1 MVTPGV
7 HVMVSSISDVEVY
20 VRALG
25 LPYRRVHGNI
35 VVEYKDRR
43 GETIGLAI
51 IYDRDTGMLRVTAP
65 LDVEPTREGLRILLE
80 ENFTSM
86 TYKYALDYEG
96 FITVV
101 YDLPGEY
108 VDNARRLK
116 EAILY
121 VIDGVRRILERTRVE
136 KEAETE
142 TMEEGG
148 G

>member
-1 MVTPGV
+1 
-7 HVMVSSISDVEVY
+7 MVSDISDVEVY

-25 LPYRRVHGNI
+25 LPYSRAHGSI
-35 VVEYKDRR
+35 VVEHRDRR
-43 GETIGLAI
+43 GEPIGIAI
-51 IYDRDTGMLRVTAP
+51 MYDRDTGVLRVAAP

-80 ENFTSM
+80 ENFTST

-108 VDNARRLK
+108 VDNARKLR

-121 VIDGVRRILERTRVE
+121 VVDGARRVLERTRVE
-136 KEAETE
+136 EETE
-142 TMEEGG
+142 SREEEEESS
-148 G
+148 